1 MKNNMNRIL
10 SVLLAVV
17 MLVSVIGTGMIT
29 ASAEEP
35 TYQATDSYVLNFSNQ
50 NIAGYEDYDNKRLYA
65 SPYRTDI
72 FVTEDGELSNW
83 DWCSGCVLNMINT
96 TKLAQGGEGAYASIG
111 VYCVDAVT
119 DGVTGYDYRRVNLED
134 ATYFSDEVAGRV
146 RAIITASFPHQ
157 NNMEALAAK
166 VNAWIAEEENS
177 LTPVANLN
185 YSEAISATQ
194 SVIWTLTNDGELNED
209 IYAGYAPNG
218 FKDEQIVF
226 TESMDFPFSGNTASN
241 IQALALYLNDLEPM
255 APKTTVISENAFS
268 DASVEFVQET
278 DGTYTATVTVTVTA
292 EVSGT
297 TDLDIV
303 AVADGAVSEAQ
314 KVENGE
320 KEYTLTISGLAH
332 KCDVTIN
339 IDGVQDGADVFLFD
353 PANGRESS
361 QTMAGYDE
369 STLPA
374 HAEITLK
381 TDRILNILKTDGTG
395 APLKNLQFSIY
406 KVAGLTDYLNGK
418 VTIGAVPTEED
429 VAKYAIAENLVTT
442 VTTDD
447 NGSAS
452 HNFRTEDAVYLVV
465 EEKNA
470 VVENPIAPFF
480 VVLPNE
486 KAENPYIVTAQPKNT
501 VIDEEIDIEKDVTE
515 IDNDWS
521 TYDVNEI
528 HTWIIQTNI
537 PAGLATG
544 LKYEITDT
552 LDYRLTYKGNL
563 VVTVHEKAAKAADEA
578 LLTLVEGTDYVL
590 TVGTATT
597 TVEEKDY
604 TVDTFKV
611 ALTAE
616 GMAKVAAVVGTEPE
630 LRVYF
635 DAVINE
641 NAQMGVE
648 IPNQAHLEYTNNVGK
663 DFVDDSDIP
672 EVVTGGIKVIKV
684 DASNTGK
691 KLSGAKFA
699 LYREATAADTNVV
712 EIMVN
717 GAAKQ
722 VVLVTELVTA
732 DDGTAAY
739 NGLAYGTYYLV
750 ETEAPTGYNK
760 LADPVVVK
768 IDENSHLEDGS
779 AVVVKNSA
787 EFELPETG
795 GIGTTIF
802 TVSGLLVICAAVVL
816 YYINKRKYA

>member
-29 ASAEEP
+29 ASAEE
-35 TYQATDSYVLNFSNQ
+35 TYQATDSYVLNYSSQ
-50 NIAGYEDYDNKRLYA
+50 DIAGYEDYDSKRLYG

-72 FVTEDGELSNW
+72 FVMEEGKLSNW
-83 DWCSGCVLNMINT
+83 NWCSGSVLNMINT
-96 TKLAQGGEGAYASIG
+96 TKLAQGGEGAYASVG

-119 DGVTGYDYRRVNLED
+119 DGVTGFDYRRVNLED
-134 ATYFSDEVAGRV
+134 STYFSDEVAGRV
-146 RAIITASFPHQ
+146 RAIITTSFPHE
-157 NNMEALAAK
+157 NDMEALAAK
-166 VNAWIAEEENS
+166 VNAWIEAENNG

-194 SVIWTLTNDGELNED
+194 SVIWTLTNEGKLNDD
-209 IYAGYAPNG
+209 IYAGYAPYG
-218 FKDEQIVF
+218 YKREDIVF
-226 TESMDFPFSGNTASN
+226 PESMDFEVTDNTASN

-255 APKTTVISENAFS
+255 APMTTVISENAFS
-268 DASVEFVQET
+268 NASVEFTQAA

-292 EVSGT
+292 EVSGK

-314 KVENGE
+314 KVGNGE
-320 KEYTLTISGLAH
+320 NTYELTIAGLAH
-332 KCDVTIN
+332 KCDVTVN

-369 STLPA
+369 STLPT

-381 TDRILNILKTDGTG
+381 TDRILNILKTDGNG
-395 APLKNLQFSIY
+395 QPLKNLQFSIY
-406 KVAGLTDYLNGK
+406 KVADLADYLNGK
-418 VTIGAVPTEED
+418 IAIGAVPTEDD
-429 VAKYAIAENLVTT
+429 VADYAIADNLVAT

-447 NGSAS
+447 DGFAS
-452 HNFRTEDAVYLVV
+452 YNFGTEDAVYLVV

-470 VVENPIAPFF
+470 VVENPVAPFF
-480 VVLPNE
+480 LVLPNE

-515 IDNDWS
+515 IDNNWS

-563 VVTVHEKAAKAADEA
+563 VVTVHEKAAKAADDA
-578 LLTLVEGTDYVL
+578 LLTLVEGTDYIL
-590 TVGTATT
+590 TVGTDTAI
-597 TVEEKDY
+597 VDGQEY

-641 NAQMGVE
+641 NAQMGIE

-663 DFVDDSDIP
+663 DFVDDSDVP
-672 EVVTGGIKVIKV
+672 EVVTGGIKIIKI
-684 DASNTGK
+684 DASNAGK
-691 KLSGAKFA
+691 KLSGAKFT
-699 LYREATAADTNVV
+699 LYREATAADANTVQ
-712 EIMVN
+712 IMVN

-760 LADPVVVK
+760 LADPVVVT
-768 IDENSHLEDGS
+768 IDAKSHLEDGS

-787 EFELPETG
+787 EFKLPETG

-802 TVSGLLVICAAVVL
+802 TVGGLLVICAAVVL
-816 YYINKRKYA
+816 YCINKRKYA

>member
-1 MKNNMNRIL
+1 MKHNFNRIL

-17 MLVSVIGTGMIT
+17 MLVSMIGTGMIT
-29 ASAEEP
+29 ASAEE
-35 TYQATDSYVLNFSNQ
+35 TYQATDAYVLNFSNQ
-50 NIAGYEDYDNKRLYA
+50 SIAGYEDYDNKRLYG

-72 FVTEDGELSNW
+72 FVTEGDTLSHW
-83 DWCSGCVLNMINT
+83 GWCTGCVLNMINT

-134 ATYFSDEVAGRV
+134 ATYFSDEVAGRI

-157 NNMEALAAK
+157 NDMEALANE
-166 VNAWIAEEENS
+166 VNAWIEAENNG

-185 YSEAISATQ
+185 YAEAISATQ
-194 SVIWTLTNDGELNED
+194 SVIWTLTNNGRLDETV
-209 IYAGYAPNG
+209 YAGIDPNTYP
-218 FKDEQIVF
+218 DNQIVF
-226 TESMDFPFSGNTASN
+226 TESMDFTKSDNTASN
-241 IQALALYLNDLEPM
+241 IQALALYLNDLAPM
-255 APKTTVISENAFS
+255 APKTTVMSENAFS
-268 DASVEFVQET
+268 NASVDFVQEA

-292 EVSGT
+292 EVGGK

-303 AVADGAVSEAQ
+303 AVADGAVSEVK
-314 KVENGE
+314 KVLNGE
-320 KEYTLTISGLAH
+320 NTYELTITGLAH
-332 KCDVTIN
+332 KCDVTVN

-353 PANGRESS
+353 PANGREAS

-369 STLPA
+369 SMLPT
-374 HAEITLK
+374 HAEITVK
-381 TDRILNILKTDGTG
+381 TDRILNILKTDGNG
-395 APLKNLQFSIY
+395 LPLKNLQFSIY
-406 KVAGLTDYLNGK
+406 KVAGLIDYLNGR
-418 VTIGAVPTEED
+418 VAIGTVPTED
-429 VAKYAIAENLVTT
+429 DIATYAVVENLIAT
-442 VTTDD
+442 VTTGDD
-447 NGSAS
+447 GSAS
-452 HNFRTEDAVYLVV
+452 CNFGTEDAVYLVI

-470 VVENPIAPFF
+470 VVENPVAPFF
-480 VVLPNE
+480 VVLPNK

-528 HTWIIQTNI
+528 HTWIIQTSI

-544 LKYEITDT
+544 LKYEITDM

-563 VVTVHEKAAKAADEA
+563 IVTVHEQAAKAADDA
-578 LLTLVEGTDYVL
+578 LLTLVEGEDYIL
-590 TVGTATT
+590 TVGSD
-597 TVEEKDY
+597 TVTVDEKEY
-604 TVDTFKV
+604 AVDTFKV

-616 GMAKVAAVVGTEPE
+616 GMAKVAAVVGAEPE
-630 LRVYF
+630 LRIYF

-641 NAQMGVE
+641 NAQMGIE

-672 EVVTGGIKVIKV
+672 EVVTGGIQIIKI
-684 DASNTGK
+684 DASNAGK
-691 KLSGAKFA
+691 KLSGAKFV
-699 LYREATAADTNVV
+699 LYREATAADTNAVQ
-712 EIMVN
+712 IIVN

-722 VVLVTELVTA
+722 VVPITELVTA

-739 NGLAYGTYYLV
+739 NGLAFGTYYLV

-760 LADPVVVK
+760 LPDPVVVK
-768 IDENSHLEDGS
+768 VDANSHLEDGS
-779 AVVVKNSA
+779 AVIVKNSA

-795 GIGTTIF
+795 GIGTTVF
-802 TVSGLLVICAAVVL
+802 TVSGLLVICAAAIL
-816 YYINKRKYA
+816 YCINKRKYA

>member
-10 SVLLAVV
+10 SVLLVVV
-17 MLVSVIGTGMIT
+17 MLVSVLGTGMIT
-29 ASAEEP
+29 ASAEEI
-35 TYQATDSYVLNFSNQ
+35 YQATDAYVLNYSDE

-72 FVTEDGELSNW
+72 FVTEGDELSHWN
-83 DWCSGCVLNMINT
+83 WCSGCVLNMINT
-96 TKLAQGGEGAYASIG
+96 TKLGQGGEGAYASIG

-119 DGVTGYDYRRVNLED
+119 DGVTGFDYRRVNLED
-134 ATYFSDEVAGRV
+134 ATYFSDEVAGRI

-157 NNMEALAAK
+157 NDMEALANE
-166 VNAWIAEEENS
+166 VNAWIEAEGNG

-194 SVIWTLTNDGELNED
+194 SVIWTLTNDGKLNED
-209 IYAGYAPNG
+209 IYAGYAPDG

-226 TESMDFPFSGNTASN
+226 TESMDFPESENTASN
-241 IQALALYLNDLEPM
+241 IQALALYLNALEPM
-255 APKTTVISENAFS
+255 APKTTVISENAFAN
-268 DASVEFVQET
+268 ASVAFALEA

-292 EVSGT
+292 EISGKT
-297 TDLDIV
+297 QLDLV
-303 AVADGAVSEAQ
+303 AVADGAVSEV
-314 KVENGE
+314 KEVLNGE
-320 KEYTLTISGLAH
+320 NTYTLTISGLAH

-339 IDGVQDGADVFLFD
+339 IDGVQDGSDVFLFD

-381 TDRILNILKTDGTG
+381 TDRILNILKTDGNG
-395 APLKNLQFSIY
+395 LPLKNLQFSIY
-406 KVAGLTDYLNGK
+406 KVAGLEAYLNGNIA
-418 VTIGAVPTEED
+418 IGSVPTEED
-429 VAKYAIAENLVTT
+429 VASYAIAENLIAT

-447 NGSAS
+447 DGSAS
-452 HNFRTEDAVYLVV
+452 YNFGTEDAVYLVV

-470 VVENPIAPFF
+470 VVEKPITPFF

-563 VVTVHEKAAKAADEA
+563 IVTVHEKTAKAADDA
-578 LLTLVEGTDYVL
+578 LLTLVEGTDYIL
-590 TVGTATT
+590 TVGTATAI
-597 TVEEKDY
+597 VEEKEY

-616 GMAKVAAVVGTEPE
+616 GMAKVAAVEGAEPE

-641 NAQMGVE
+641 SAQMGVA

-672 EVVTGGIKVIKV
+672 EVVTGGIKVIKI
-684 DASNTGK
+684 DASNAGK
-691 KLSGAKFA
+691 KLSGAKFD
-699 LYREATAADTNVV
+699 LFREATAEDTNTV

-717 GAAKQ
+717 GAAKK
-722 VVLVTELVTA
+722 VVLITKLVTSE
-732 DDGTAAY
+732 DGTAGY
-739 NGLAYGTYYLV
+739 NGLAFGTYYLV
-750 ETEAPTGYNK
+750 ETEAPDGYNQ
-760 LADPVVVK
+760 LRDPVVVK
-768 IDENSHLEDGS
+768 VDANSHLEDGS

-802 TVSGLLVICAAVVL
+802 TVSGLLVICTAVVL
-816 YYINKRKYA
+816 YCISKRKDA